1 MLKKFEKNVIIKG
14 EMHMKLDLKN
24 DVVFKAFFARRGNK
38 EFLIDFLEALLKIK
52 IKTINIAQEVDL
64 GKLVQGEK
72 TGRLDVQAILNDG
85 VVIDIE
91 MQVTDE
97 HNIVT
102 RTTFYRAKQM
112 SMVTGKGEKYNEIK
126 KVVMVNILNYEFL
139 PYDECVSDTVIVLNE
154 HREHEVIDKMKW
166 YFIELPKFRRKSPDM
181 DKKINQ
187 WLAFIDNKDKELVKM
202 AESKNKVLKRARL
215 EMDYLTGNEEIQ
227 RLEYL
232 REKWRMDYNSGID
245 WAKKEGENKGKK
257 RGIKQAQ
264 LEIATEMLKNHI
276 AIELI
281 IKCTGLSK
289 EEIEKIK

>member
-1 MLKKFEKNVIIKG
+1 
-14 EMHMKLDLKN
+14 MHMKLDLKN
-24 DVVFKAFFARRGNK
+24 DVVFKAFFARKGNK
-38 EFLIDFLEALLKIK
+38 EFLIDFLEALFKIK
-52 IKTINIAQEVDL
+52 IKNINIAQEVDL

-102 RTTFYRAKQM
+102 RTTFYGAKQM

-187 WLAFIDNKDKELVKM
+187 WLAFIDNRDEELIKM

-215 EMDYLTGNEEIQ
+215 EMDYLTGDEEIK

-245 WAKKEGENKGKK
+245 WAKKQGEKAGIAKGQRKGKK
-257 RGIKQAQ
+257 AGIKQAQ
-264 LEIATEMLKNHI
+264 LEIARELLKNHV
-276 AIELI
+276 AIEI
-281 IKCTGLSK
+281 IVKSTGLTK
-289 EEIEKIK
+289 QEIEKI

>member
-1 MLKKFEKNVIIKG
+1 M
-14 EMHMKLDLKN
+14 M
-24 DVVFKAFFARRGNK
+24 
-38 EFLIDFLEALLKIK
+38 
-52 IKTINIAQEVDL
+52 
-64 GKLVQGEK
+64 
-72 TGRLDVQAILNDG
+72 
-85 VVIDIE
+85 
-91 MQVTDE
+91 
-97 HNIVT
+97 
-102 RTTFYRAKQM
+102 
-112 SMVTGKGEKYNEIK
+112 TGKGKKYHEIK

-166 YFIELPKFRRKSPDM
+166 YFIELPKFRKQKPDM
-181 DKKINQ
+181 DEKINQ
-187 WLAFIDNKDKELVKM
+187 WLAFIDNRDEELIKM

-257 RGIKQAQ
+257 RGIRQAQ

-289 EEIEKIK
+289 EEIEEIK